1 MQSWSLPLLAVM
13 LAVGP
18 SAFAAQTPWLPEIPQ
33 LNITEF
39 PPETQE
45 QVQQAYAAAR
55 EHPKDAGAV
64 GKLGMLLDLYNRSDA
79 ASLCYQRA
87 HELDPRSFKWLY
99 YWGSLLLKNRKKHE
113 AVPILTSALQLRPD
127 YLAAQLKLAESL
139 LESGRSEEAGKIYEA
154 ILKAYPDSAEA
165 HYGLGRVYASR
176 GNLTEAA
183 KLYSQAC
190 ELFPAYGPAHYVL
203 AMTYRKLGEVDK
215 AQTELSLYEK
225 DKNVVP
231 PVDDPLRDRL
241 RALDMGATS
250 LLQRGV
256 ALEQVGR
263 FQDAIAATEKAAQL
277 DPKLVL
283 AHANLIV
290 LYGRMGNVPKAE
302 EHYRAV
308 LALNPD
314 QFPKAHYDYGVLL
327 MQNGRDQEAE
337 EAFRRAIHANPSYA
351 GAHNNLGVLLHRQG
365 KIPEAAEEFRKA
377 LEGNPNSR
385 QAHFNL
391 GRILVNQGNYKEGI
405 KQLSQTLTPVDEST
419 PAYLYAL
426 GAAYGRAGDR
436 QKALRYLHEA
446 QQQASARG
454 QSKLLADIEEDLRTL
469 EGSED
474 SR

>member
-1 MQSWSLPLLAVM
+1 
-13 LAVGP
+13 
-18 SAFAAQTPWLPEIPQ
+18 
-33 LNITEF
+33 
-39 PPETQE
+39 
-45 QVQQAYAAAR
+45 
-55 EHPKDAGAV
+55 
-64 GKLGMLLDLYNRSDA
+64 
-79 ASLCYQRA
+79 
-87 HELDPRSFKWLY
+87 
-99 YWGSLLLKNRKKHE
+99 
-113 AVPILTSALQLRPD
+113 VPILTSGLQLRPD
-127 YLAAQLKLAESL
+127 YLPAQLKLAESL

-154 ILKAYPDSAEA
+154 ILKGYPDSAEA

-176 GNLTEAA
+176 GNLAEAA

-190 ELFPAYGPAHYVL
+190 ELFPAYGSAHYAL
-203 AMTYRKLGEVDK
+203 AMTYRKLGEADK
-215 AQTELSLYEK
+215 VQAQLGLYERG
-225 DKNVVP
+225 KNIVP
-231 PVDDPLRDRL
+231 PIDDALRDRL
-241 RALDMGATS
+241 RALDMSATS

-263 FQDAIAATEKAAQL
+263 FQDALAATEKAAQL

-283 AHANLIV
+283 AHINLII

-327 MQNGRDQEAE
+327 MQHGRDQEAE

-351 GAHNNLGVLLHRQG
+351 EAHNNLGVLLQRQG

-377 LEGNPNSR
+377 LEGNPNNR

-391 GRILVNQGNYKEGI
+391 GRILVNQGNYTEGI
-405 KQLSQTLTPVDEST
+405 EQLSQTVMPVDEST

-436 QKALRYLHEA
+436 QNALRYLHEA

>member
-1 MQSWSLPLLAVM
+1 MQTWSSPLLAVM
-13 LAVGP
+13 LALGS
-18 SAFAAQTPWLPEIPQ
+18 SAFTAQTPRLPEIPQ

-79 ASLCYQRA
+79 ALLCYQRA
-87 HELDPRSFKWLY
+87 HELNPRSFKWLY
-99 YWGSLLLKNRKKHE
+99 YWGSLLLKDRKRHE
-113 AVPILTSALQLRPD
+113 AVPILTSGLQLRPD
-127 YLAAQLKLAESL
+127 YLPAQLKLAESL
-139 LESGRSEEAGKIYEA
+139 LESGRSEEAGKIYET
-154 ILKAYPDSAEA
+154 ILKRYSDSAEA

-176 GNLTEAA
+176 GNLAEAA

-190 ELFPAYGPAHYVL
+190 ELFPAYGSAHYAL
-203 AMTYRKLGEVDK
+203 AMTYRKLGEADK
-215 AQTELSLYEK
+215 AQAQLGLYERG
-225 DKNVVP
+225 KNIVP
-231 PVDDPLRDRL
+231 PIDDALRDQL
-241 RALDMGATS
+241 RALDMSATS
-250 LLQRGV
+250 YLERGV

-263 FQDAIAATEKAAQL
+263 FTDAIAATERATQL

-283 AHANLIV
+283 AHINLII

-327 MQNGRDQEAE
+327 MQHGRDQEAE

-351 GAHNNLGVLLHRQG
+351 EAHNNLGVLLQRKG
-365 KIPEAAEEFRKA
+365 KISEALEEFKKA
-377 LEGNPNSR
+377 LESRPDYR

-391 GRILVNQGNYKEGI
+391 GRILVNQGNYQGGI
-405 KQLSQTLTPVDEST
+405 EEFEKTLFPADEKTPS
-419 PAYLYAL
+419 YLYAL
-426 GAAYGRAGDR
+426 GATYGRAGDR

-454 QSKLLADIEEDLRTL
+454 QSKLLAVIEEDLRTL

-474 SR
+474 LR